1 MPCPRRRP
9 IHSRSLPGWAYQSLT
24 RIAASL
30 SSARPGYLI
39 GLSGCAL
46 PPQLAR
52 ILQSL
57 QTGVDRRVVL
67 GKAEPHDIGEDRKRD
82 VEGKSVSVRVVLG
95 GRRSIKKKKTQTA

>member
-9 IHSRSLPGWAYQSLT
+9 IHSRSLPGWAYQSLM

-67 GKAEPHDIGEDRKRD
+67 GKAEPHDIGDGIVGVKGRNRNRGDKIGIATCRE
-82 VEGKSVSVRVVLG
+82 RV
-95 GRRSIKKKKTQTA
+95 GRYV